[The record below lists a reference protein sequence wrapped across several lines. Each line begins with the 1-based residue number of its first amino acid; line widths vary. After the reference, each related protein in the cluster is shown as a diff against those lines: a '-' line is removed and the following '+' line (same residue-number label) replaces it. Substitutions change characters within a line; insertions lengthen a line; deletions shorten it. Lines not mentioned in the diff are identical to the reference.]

1 MPTPGSLETEV
12 PECCGEPK
20 RWRKDSRRTSGG
32 NWRCLVE
39 KRKIDRRYFENMTEA
54 ERERRRAYQR
64 EAKRQRYE
72 ALSGLDYNR
81 LLLTH
86 RRHKALSRR
95 RERQEARVG

>member
-39 KRKIDRRYFENMTEA
+39 KREIDRRYVARLSEA
-54 ERERRRAYQR
+54 GMEHRRAVQR
-64 EAKRQRYE
+64 DRKRRNYE
-72 ALSGLDYNR
+72 ALTGLEYNR
-81 LLLTH
+81 LLLAH

-95 RERQEARVG
+95 QARQEA